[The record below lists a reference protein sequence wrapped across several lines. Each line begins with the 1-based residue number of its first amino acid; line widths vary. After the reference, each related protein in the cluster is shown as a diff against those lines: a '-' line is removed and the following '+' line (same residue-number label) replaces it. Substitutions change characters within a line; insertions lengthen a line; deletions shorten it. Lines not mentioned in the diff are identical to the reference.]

1 MYQRFN
7 EFCLNEDG
15 EIKDCFDLAALH
27 EHENSEDDTKTSSFM
42 AGMEMT
48 HLFHLLFL

>member
-1 MYQRFN
+1 MYKRLN
-7 EFCLNEDG
+7 KFCLNEDG
-15 EIKDCFDLAALH
+15 EIKDCFDLASLL